1 MMTVMRS
8 LTRRGGVHAPA
19 RTVAIGLAGAFF
31 AMLCALPAAW
41 MLGVS
46 FVDSDGGLTVGNY
59 SRLFAESRQRQL
71 MLNSALLGMGASLL
85 ATLIGAPL
93 GLLFARARIP
103 LKRLLRI
110 ALVTPLVIPPY
121 ILALAW
127 IYIGGSSGI
136 AAQLFG
142 RDLLSEWTY
151 SLTGAVIVLGAGFY
165 PLAMLAT
172 EAAARRVDGRLE
184 EAALLVASR
193 RRVLWRITLPLI
205 APSMVAAALI
215 IFVLAISEFGAPGLL
230 RVNVYTTEVFTAFSA
245 LYDFGAA
252 TALAIP
258 LLAVALIAGTAAQYV
273 IGEKLLVTRRGAR
286 SGLRLLAEHKTIVV
300 ALALLAPA
308 VCVLAP
314 LVALAREAGQLQ
326 RIISAAAQSRTAISN
341 SLWLAIFGA
350 TMATILGA
358 LLGYGRARAQ
368 TRLRGLTDVVMI
380 VIFAVPSTVV
390 GVGLI
395 GLWNRPGLGVYG
407 TQAMVVIAYLARFV
421 PVATLILAASVRQ
434 VPVSFEDAAELSGA
448 GWLRIFT
455 RIVLPQ
461 IRTGIAAAWVVAF
474 IFAFGELGAT
484 VLIAPPGE
492 STLPVRIYTLIANA
506 PSSEVAALALT
517 QVSVIV
523 APLVLLVLF
532 AGEEKVGEVANN
544 G

>member
-1 MMTVMRS
+1 MKRVMRS
-8 LTRRGGVHAPA
+8 LIRRGLFHASA
-19 RTVAIGLAGAFF
+19 RTVVICVAGALFVT
-31 AMLCALPAAW
+31 LCALPVAW

-46 FVDSDGGLTVGNY
+46 FIDSDGGLTVRNY
-59 SRLFAESRQRQL
+59 GRLFTESRQRQL
-71 MLNSALLGMGASLL
+71 LLNTALLSARASAL

-93 GLLFARARIP
+93 GLLVARASFP
-103 LKRLLRI
+103 LQRFLRI

-127 IYIGGSSGI
+127 VYIGGSSGI
-136 AAQLFG
+136 VAQMFG

-151 SLTGAVIVLGAGFY
+151 STTGAVIVLGAGFY

-193 RRVLWRITLPLI
+193 RRVLWRITLPLV
-205 APSMVAAALI
+205 APSIVAAALI

-245 LYDFGAA
+245 LYNFGAA

-258 LLAVALIAGTAAQYV
+258 TLAAALIAGTAAQFV
-273 IGEKLLVTRRGAR
+273 IGERLIVTRRGAH

-300 ALALLAPA
+300 LIAMLAIN
-308 VCVLAP
+308 VCVLLP

-326 RIISAAAQSRTAISN
+326 RIVEAAAASRTAINN
-341 SLWLAIFGA
+341 SLLLAAVGA
-350 TMATILGA
+350 TIITILGA
-358 LLGYGRARAQ
+358 LLGYARARAR
-368 TRLRGLTDVVMI
+368 TRLRGLADLVMI

-395 GLWNRPGLGVYG
+395 GMWNRPGFGIYG
-407 TQAMVVIAYLARFV
+407 SQAMVVIAYLARFV
-421 PVATLILAASVRQ
+421 PVAALILAASVRQ
-434 VPVSFEDAAELSGA
+434 APVSFEEAAEISGA

-461 IRTGIAAAWVVAF
+461 IKTGIAAAWVVAF

-484 VLIAPPGE
+484 ALVAPPGE
-492 STLPVRIYTLIANA
+492 STLPVRIYTLIANTS
-506 PSSEVAALALT
+506 SSEVAAMALMQVCVTLAPLAL
-517 QVSVIV
+517 
-523 APLVLLVLF
+523 LGHF
-532 AGEEKVGEVANN
+532 AGGEKAKEIASDA
-544 G
+544 